1 MNPRRSMVISIIGR
15 PNVGKSSLF
24 NRLLKK
30 QHKSITHDMP
40 GVTRDR
46 HYGLAY
52 FNDAPEGE
60 ECEAIM
66 VDTGGFYPQKID
78 ENVPRKHDQEMN
90 KFFNIMTEHAKIAID
105 ESDLILFVVDV
116 REGLIPFDETITR
129 YLRSTRKEF
138 WLLINK
144 FDSEGQNGHEADFYS
159 LGIEPEAMFNV
170 SAAHGYG
177 VHELR
182 AKIHEKILKFNEAQA
197 SEQGRL
203 QKGVTPRS
211 EVIGKLAI
219 IGAPNAGKSTLLNQ
233 LIGSER
239 ALVSDI
245 AGTTVDPIEGFFD
258 LYFGKD
264 AALLGDEKELIRND
278 SGLIAE
284 YKNFRKN
291 NPDVFKSIQKAYAE
305 EEDER
310 NAQRLLNEI
319 EEIESE
325 TEEEAH
331 EGTFEETQEESS
343 EPLYEE
349 GEIYAVQE
357 TEKLSEEREAELEHQ
372 VFEEEVQEDPVQ
384 NIDTKS
390 DKYEGSL
397 WRSLHLVDTAGI
409 RKQKNIKGF
418 IESQA
423 VYRALRCI
431 DEADIVIYM
440 VDATIGIGHQDRR
453 LLDIALEK
461 GKSVIVCLNK
471 IDQFKDVMKDKVR
484 RKEWLEDLADSI
496 PWLSFC
502 DLIPLSA
509 KTGNRLGKLKEA
521 IKKTALIRR
530 RSIPTGEL
538 NRAILSLVERHSIIP
553 DGSSTRFRVK
563 YATMIKSA
571 PPTFLLF
578 VNKSQGINDVYRRYL
593 QNGIREYFGLHNT
606 PIHLIFR
613 TGKDLEKRMKKVE

>member
-1 MNPRRSMVISIIGR
+1 MNPSRSMVISLIGR

-24 NRLLKK
+24 NRLLRK

-46 HYGLAY
+46 HYGLAS
-52 FNDAPEGE
+52 FNDSPAGDEVD
-60 ECEAIM
+60 AIM
-66 VDTGGFYPQKID
+66 VDTGGFYPQKVD
-78 ENVPRKHDQEMN
+78 ENVPRKADQELN

-138 WLLINK
+138 WLVINK

-159 LGIEPEAMFNV
+159 LGIDPDSMFNI

-182 AKIHEKILKFNEAQA
+182 AKIHEKILDFNKEQA
-197 SEQGRL
+197 KIQGNL
-203 QKGVTPRS
+203 QKGVTPRAD
-211 EVIGKLAI
+211 VVGKLAI
-219 IGAPNAGKSTLLNQ
+219 IGAPNSGKSTLLNQ
-233 LIGSER
+233 LIGAQR

-264 AALLGDEKELIRND
+264 VEKLGDEVQYARNE
-278 SGLIAE
+278 SHLIAQ
-284 YKNFRKN
+284 YKEFRKN
-291 NPDVFKSIQKAYAE
+291 NPEFFATMTKYYAA

-310 NAQRLLNEI
+310 NAKRMLAEL
-319 EEIESE
+319 ESE
-325 TEEEAH
+325 ILHPEPEVEKEVEAGDEEGEAL
-331 EGTFEETQEESS
+331 T
-343 EPLYEE
+343 E
-349 GEIYAVQE
+349 GEIYVVQE
-357 TEKLSEEREAELEHQ
+357 TGELTEEREAQLEAQ
-372 VFEEEVQEDPVQ
+372 VFEENPVETPEEAAQ
-384 NIDTKS
+384 TDEAKF
-390 DKYEGSL
+390 EGSL
-397 WRSLHLVDTAGI
+397 WRSLHIVDTAGI
-409 RKQKNIKGF
+409 RKQKNVKGF

-431 DEADIVIYM
+431 DEADVVIYM

-461 GKSVIVCLNK
+461 GKSVILCLNK
-471 IDQFKDVMKDKVR
+471 VDEFKDIMKDKEH
-484 RKEWLEDLADSI
+484 RKDWLENLAESI

-502 DLIPLSA
+502 DLIPISA
-509 KTGNRLGKLKEA
+509 KYGTRLGKLKEA
-521 IKKTALIRR
+521 IKKTILIRR
-530 RSIPTGEL
+530 RSISTGEL
-538 NRAILSLVERHSIIP
+538 NRAVFSLVERHSIIP
-553 DGSSTRFRVK
+553 DGAGTRFRVK
-563 YATMIKSA
+563 YATMIKGT

-578 VNKSQGINDVYRRYL
+578 VNKSKGITDVYRRYL
-593 QNGIREYFGLHNT
+593 QKGIREHFGLDNT

-613 TGKDLEKRMKKVE
+613 TGTDLEKRMKKVE